1 MTNRLIL
8 TVAILG
14 GTGKLGPGLA
24 MRWTSAGYQVIVGSR
39 KESKAKGVAE
49 DLNQRLGVESIQGM
63 LNAEAAHNANICVL
77 TVNADAHQPALES
90 LQGAI
95 GGKIL
100 VDTTSRVDFKDPKPP
115 EPPAA
120 ARLAQDILGGGAR
133 VVAAFQTVPAH
144 TLKERLGKT
153 LAMDTLICADDLEAA
168 EEVIKLAHGAGI
180 GAYYAGGLD
189 DALVVEGMTALLIK
203 MNRHYQSKEGTLRVL
218 GFSEG

>member
-39 KESKAKGVAE
+39 EESKAKRIAE
-49 DLNQRLGVESIQGM
+49 ELNQQLGVESIQGM
-63 LNAEAAHNANICVL
+63 QNAEAARNANICVL
-77 TVNADAHQPALES
+77 TVKADAHRSALES
-90 LQGAI
+90 LRGAI

-100 VDTTSRVDFKDPKPP
+100 VDTTARVDFRDPIPP
-115 EPPAA
+115 EPPSAP
-120 ARLAQDILGGGAR
+120 RLAQDILGEDAR

-144 TLKERLGKT
+144 MMKERLGKT
-153 LAMDTLICADDLEAA
+153 LKMDTLVCADDLEAA
-168 EEVIKLAHGAGI
+168 EEAIKLAQGAGI

-189 DALVVEGMTALLIK
+189 DALVAEGMTALIIK
-203 MNRHYQSKEGTLRVL
+203 MNRHYQSKDGALRVI
-218 GFSEG
+218 GIDEA